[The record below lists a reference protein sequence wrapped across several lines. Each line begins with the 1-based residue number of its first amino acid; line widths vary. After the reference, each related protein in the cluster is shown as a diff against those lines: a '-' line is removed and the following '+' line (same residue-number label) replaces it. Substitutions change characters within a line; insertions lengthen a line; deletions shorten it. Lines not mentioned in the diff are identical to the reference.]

1 MITAAEV
8 IYTYVSQARL
18 QVPVEGSGVLITWD
32 FSRVSAHGHCSFW
45 KMPLV
50 PTTEDSPPRVSGPQ
64 RLCWY
69 FPACLS
75 SPVDPLYSLAP
86 LASFLQLRPPRSLFL
101 VVADLPCL
109 PPDSW
114 ILSCPHGSHRAA
126 LVVTFTRGTHLTGEG
141 CYLHTW
147 DASHR

>member
-1 MITAAEV
+1 MGTALSGRCLWCPQLR
-8 IYTYVSQARL
+8 T
-18 QVPVEGSGVLITWD
+18 VP
-32 FSRVSAHGHCSFW
+32 
-45 KMPLV
+45 
-50 PTTEDSPPRVSGPQ
+50 PPRVSGPQ

-75 SPVDPLYSLAP
+75 SPVDPFYSLAP
-86 LASFLQLRPPRSLFL
+86 LASFLQLWPPRSLFL

-109 PPDSW
+109 PLDSW

-141 CYLHTW
+141 ALNIVVP
-147 DASHR
+147 